1 MPGLVIELRPDEV
14 LIVNGAPIR
23 FRNRARIELAQR
35 VRFLFGKQVLAPEE
49 AKTPARRLYF
59 ALQTAYIGE
68 EEEREVGLSDAREL
82 ALAFADATTSPVV
95 RALCVT
101 ALQAAEDGRHYDA
114 LKLARRLI
122 RHEDAV
128 LSPAPTAAA
137 GNV

>member
-35 VRFLFGKQVLAPEE
+35 VRFLFGKQVMAPEE
-49 AKTPARRLYF
+49 AGTPARRLYF

-68 EEEREVGLSDAREL
+68 EDERETGLREARGL
-82 ALAFADATTSPVV
+82 AEAFAQATTSPVV
-95 RALCVT
+95 RALCAT
-101 ALQAAEDGRHYDA
+101 ALQAAEDGRHYEA
-114 LKLARRLI
+114 LKLARRLV

-128 LSPAPTAAA
+128 LPPATASA
-137 GNV
+137 G